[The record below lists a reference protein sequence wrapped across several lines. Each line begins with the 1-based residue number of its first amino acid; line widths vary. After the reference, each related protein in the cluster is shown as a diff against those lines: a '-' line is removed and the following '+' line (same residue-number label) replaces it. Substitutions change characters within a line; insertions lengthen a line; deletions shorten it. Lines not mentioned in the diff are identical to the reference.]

1 MTRHTAPI
9 LPAAAILA
17 LCLAALPAMA
27 ETEATCIAQGGT
39 WGAAG
44 LMPDPICIL
53 PTPDAGQACDSGDD
67 CASLCLAETR
77 QCAPTTPF
85 FGCHATLQP
94 DGTEVTL
101 CID

>member
-1 MTRHTAPI
+1 MTRPP
-9 LPAAAILA
+9 LSAALIA
-17 LCLAALPAMA
+17 LCLAALPALA
-27 ETEATCIAQGGT
+27 ETQGTCIAKGGT

-44 LMPDPICIL
+44 LSPDPICIL
-53 PTPDAGQACDSGDD
+53 PSPDAGLPCDSADD

-77 QCAPTTPF
+77 HCAPTIPF
-85 FGCHATLQP
+85 FGCHAILQP